1 MTQATLAEPAR
12 GTRRAAVGLG
22 LILAVQLMLI
32 LDMTVVNVALPQIRL
47 DLGFSTSTLSW
58 VLIAYTLAVGG
69 LILLGGRLGDVFGR
83 RRTFLAGVALFALG
97 SLASGLADSGTV
109 LVVARAAQGVG
120 AAVAAPNVLALIS
133 TSTPDASSR
142 NRALALFSAVSSAG
156 GSLGLILGGALTG
169 YASWRWSLI
178 INVPIALVVLA
189 LVPRFVAET
198 PRQPGRFDL
207 TGAITATAGSASL
220 VFGFIHAPDHGWT
233 SVGTVGAFVA
243 AAVLLAAFIA
253 TELRVSAPLL
263 TLGLLRNPM
272 RTGAVTVMALF
283 VGAQFS
289 FFYFTVQFMHGALGY
304 GALRSGFAFLPLTV
318 LIFATSRITPRL
330 VGALGVRP
338 LVLTGTALV
347 AVSNLWLAQLD
358 HSSGYVSGLL
368 APMLLTGVGAGLAF
382 MPLTV
387 AMLDGVEPRH
397 AGSASGLLQ
406 MGQQVGGSLGLAVL
420 VTVYA
425 SGNVTGDLVSGLSA
439 TYVTAAIFVVLAFGV
454 AVVLLRP
461 RTRSAESAATV
472 ADAELVA

>member
-1 MTQATLAEPAR
+1 
-12 GTRRAAVGLG
+12 VGLG

-58 VLIAYTLAVGG
+58 VLNAYTLAFGG
-69 LILLGGRLGDVFGR
+69 LLLLGGRLGDVFGR

-120 AAVAAPNVLALIS
+120 AAIAAPNVLALIS
-133 TSTPDASSR
+133 TSAPDAASR

-178 INVPIALVVLA
+178 INVPIALIVLA

-207 TGAITATAGSASL
+207 AGAITATAGSASL

-243 AAVLLAAFIA
+243 AALLLAAFIA

-289 FFYFTVQFMHGALGY
+289 FFYFTVQFMHGVLGY

-347 AVSNLWLAQLD
+347 AVSNLWLAQLG
-358 HSSGYVSGLL
+358 HSSGYVAGLL

-425 SGNVTGDLVSGLSA
+425 SGNVPGDLVSGLSA

-454 AVVLLRP
+454 ASVLLRRRP
-461 RTRSAESAATV
+461 RPAESADAV